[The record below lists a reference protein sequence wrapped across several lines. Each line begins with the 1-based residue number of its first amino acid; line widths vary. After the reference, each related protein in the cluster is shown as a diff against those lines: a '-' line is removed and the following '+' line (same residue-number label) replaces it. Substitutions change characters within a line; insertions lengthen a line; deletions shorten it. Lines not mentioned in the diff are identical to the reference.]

1 MTERFRFFALWLCA
15 VCVAVFILQLVIPG
29 FTELFLLTPEA
40 WPQGWRFVSAVFLH
54 GGVGH
59 LLYNL
64 LALGLFGSMLERL
77 VGSRRFL
84 LVFFV
89 SGIVAN
95 ILSVNFYDAS
105 LGASGAIFGVIGAL
119 IMIRPGLPVFAFGF
133 PMPIFIAGILWVAG
147 DVLGAVGYMS
157 GNPINNTGNFAHL
170 SGMIVGLVMGFFYRR
185 RNVEEKSKTQVLIHE
200 GSMRA
205 WEDQYIRPRN
215 KRL

>member
-54 GGVGH
+54 VGVGH

>member
-1 MTERFRFFALWLCA
+1 MMERFRFLALWLCA

-40 WPQGWRFVSAVFLH
+40 WPQIWRFVSSVFLH

-77 VGSRRFL
+77 IGSRKFI

-89 SGIVAN
+89 SGIAAN
-95 ILSVNFYDAS
+95 IFSVNFYDAS

-133 PMPIFIAGILWVAG
+133 PMPIFIAGILWAAG

-157 GNPINNTGNFAHL
+157 GNPMNNTGNFAHL
-170 SGMIVGLVMGFFYRR
+170 SGMVVGLVMGFLYRGKDAR
-185 RNVEEKSKTQVLIHE
+185 EKNKTQVLIHE

-205 WEDQYIRPRN
+205 WEDRYVRPRD